1 MGAAVDAVNAAAN
14 VTIAAAVPT
23 VTVSSTHN
31 NNVVDERFVK
41 KKDKNSRGT
50 HKRNDIPITTKKY
63 KEFRDAPLV
72 AVNAHVHV
80 ADDGAVDEKKDDAND
95 NVGVEEELEKLATAE
110 QKYKEGMK
118 EVAVNNKKKLQE
130 QLQQEQQRD
139 RTTPTMRSKSSLYDT
154 PLPPVTITKASI
166 ETSLAGKTTDD
177 NDNDTTV
184 EDEYVDDEGDWLRV
198 LHDIGSDTY
207 DEGQYEDEEDDWTGN
222 ISKKKNKDQMIGA
235 AVFDTTNDEDDD
247 GDDDEKIGWNPP
259 SGSNSKKSKI
269 LGAAVFDNY
278 EEEDEKIGWNPPSGN
293 SQKKKEILGAAVFDN
308 YEEEADEKIG
318 WNPPSG
324 NNNKKKEILGAA
336 VFDNYVEDEATIAWN
351 PPSTNNQKKK
361 EILGAAVFDNDK

>member
-50 HKRNDIPITTKKY
+50 HKRNDVPITTKKY

-72 AVNAHVHV
+72 AVNAHAHV
-80 ADDGAVDEKKDDAND
+80 AAADAVDEKKDDAND

-110 QKYKEGMK
+110 QQYKEGMK

-222 ISKKKNKDQMIGA
+222 ISKKKSKDQMIGA

-247 GDDDEKIGWNPP
+247 GDDDEKVGWNPP
-259 SGSNSKKSKI
+259 SGSNSKKSK
-269 LGAAVFDNY
+269 
-278 EEEDEKIGWNPPSGN
+278 
-293 SQKKKEILGAAVFDN
+293 ILGAAVFDN

-351 PPSTNNQKKK
+351 PPSTNSPKKK